1 MSKKIAVIGG
11 GASGLFAAIF
21 AAQNG
26 NSVTIY
32 ESGERVGRKI
42 LATGNGRCNMT
53 NMNADIE
60 NYHGRNP
67 KFIMGARNKFW
78 VEETLEFFSELGIV
92 SKTED
97 EGKVYPLSLIHI

>member
-42 LATGNGRCNMT
+42 LADRTCLRFPESSPAPRG
-53 NMNADIE
+53 
-60 NYHGRNP
+60 
-67 KFIMGARNKFW
+67 
-78 VEETLEFFSELGIV
+78 
-92 SKTED
+92 
-97 EGKVYPLSLIHI
+97 

>member
-11 GASGLFAAIF
+11 GGWPGLFAAIF

-42 LATGNGRCNMT
+42 LANRQ
-53 NMNADIE
+53 
-60 NYHGRNP
+60 R
-67 KFIMGARNKFW
+67 
-78 VEETLEFFSELGIV
+78 
-92 SKTED
+92 
-97 EGKVYPLSLIHI
+97 SL

>member
-42 LATGNGRCNMT
+42 LATRQ
-53 NMNADIE
+53 
-60 NYHGRNP
+60 R
-67 KFIMGARNKFW
+67 
-78 VEETLEFFSELGIV
+78 
-92 SKTED
+92 
-97 EGKVYPLSLIHI
+97 SL

>member
-11 GASGLFAAIF
+11 GGASGAFAAIF

-42 LATGNGRCNMT
+42 TRNG
-53 NMNADIE
+53 
-60 NYHGRNP
+60 
-67 KFIMGARNKFW
+67 
-78 VEETLEFFSELGIV
+78 
-92 SKTED
+92 
-97 EGKVYPLSLIHI
+97 

>member
-32 ESGERVGRKI
+32 LSGESVVRNI
-42 LATGNGRCNMT
+42 LATVIVLCNMT
-53 NMNADIE
+53 YMNAD
-60 NYHGRNP
+60 
-67 KFIMGARNKFW
+67 F
-78 VEETLEFFSELGIV
+78 
-92 SKTED
+92 
-97 EGKVYPLSLIHI
+97 